1 MAFRLPI
8 LLSSNHLQD
17 NLTETTPFFSFPA
30 TSNPAVTQEIDIT
43 FGPNDTKPV
52 GFNLFYMNNVS
63 FRGNYE

>member
-43 FGPNDTKPV
+43 FGPNST
-52 GFNLFYMNNVS
+52 GFSVFKMNGES